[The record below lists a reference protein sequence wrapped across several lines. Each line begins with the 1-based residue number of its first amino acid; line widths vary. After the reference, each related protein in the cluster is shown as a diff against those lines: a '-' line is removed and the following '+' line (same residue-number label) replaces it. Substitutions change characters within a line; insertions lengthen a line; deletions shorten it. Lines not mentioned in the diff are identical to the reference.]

1 MIHESFDQLRVSAYV
16 HRSDGAIACLV
27 ANEPVADDQYEY
39 SNFDCIAFN
48 IPNQAKSG
56 RFERLEFGVKA
67 FPVHPPQDAS
77 TTRIFGR
84 ETCLV
89 AEHDSLTD
97 EEVSCLAD
105 EEVMWRE
112 TMRSHWDA
120 RLERLKRVLG
130 DEAVRLSIA
139 ENGNST
145 LDGKPCIYAAKAY
158 EVNCAELSI
167 WVDDHV
173 LEAAHE
179 PLQPVDVLK
188 ALACLPWMSKD
199 MHG

>member
-1 MIHESFDQLRVSAYV
+1 MIHESFDQLRVSAYL

-27 ANEPVADDQYEY
+27 ANEPVADDQYAY
-39 SNFDCIAFN
+39 GNFDCIAFN

-77 TTRIFGR
+77 ITRIFGR

-105 EEVMWRE
+105 EEVVWRE
-112 TMRSHWDA
+112 TMR
-120 RLERLKRVLG
+120 
-130 DEAVRLSIA
+130 IA
-139 ENGNST
+139 IGTRGSS
-145 LDGKPCIYAAKAY
+145 G
-158 EVNCAELSI
+158 
-167 WVDDHV
+167 
-173 LEAAHE
+173 
-179 PLQPVDVLK
+179 
-188 ALACLPWMSKD
+188 
-199 MHG
+199 